1 MLLDVCKYVLC
12 MYGSSLW
19 VYTRPRAGLNSIG
32 LEVSLR
38 LKSVLPQA
46 GVTATHIKSSF
57 FSISFSSIFKC
68 CPTQILWEVNFLFV
82 NVVRGR
88 ADWVV
93 SRRMWSLWKFAN
105 IFKLLLN
112 WIHLEMMQLW
122 WPELSFPKKVFIDDV
137 WYFADFCKI
146 SSILQNI
153 YCWCCL
159 LHVNNSCDSLSKT
172 AHFWFCEA
180 TAAYLEGEPGQVGL

>member
-1 MLLDVCKYVLC
+1 MLLDVCIYVLC

-38 LKSVLPQA
+38 LKSALPQA
-46 GVTATHIKSSF
+46 GVTATHIKSSI
-57 FSISFSSIFKC
+57 FSVSFSSIFKR

-93 SRRMWSLWKFAN
+93 SRRIWSLWKFAN
-105 IFKLLLN
+105 IFKLLLD
-112 WIHLEMMQLW
+112 WIHLEMMQLLW
-122 WPELSFPKKVFIDDV
+122 LMH
-137 WYFADFCKI
+137 
-146 SSILQNI
+146 LR
-153 YCWCCL
+153 CL
-159 LHVNNSCDSLSKT
+159 LRVNNSCDLLSQT
-172 AHFWFCEA
+172 AHFWIWEA